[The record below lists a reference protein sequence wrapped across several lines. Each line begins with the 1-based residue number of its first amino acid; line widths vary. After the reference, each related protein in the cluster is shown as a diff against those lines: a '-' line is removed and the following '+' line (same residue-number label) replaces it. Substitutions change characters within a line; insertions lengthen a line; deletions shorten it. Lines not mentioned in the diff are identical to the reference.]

1 MKKIKRPAKLW
12 ILAGIIL
19 SLLTLMVTAYG
30 TNSTPAIAMNSGVVA
45 EAVAQTMDC
54 VRSGDYDTLGSM
66 LYSAPDLGEA
76 PTATDDLESMILLTY
91 LDSIQYQIISD
102 VRASDSGVSV
112 DVRINCMDISALS
125 DAMQEIVPDLM
136 NKIANEKGDEKLVY
150 NEDKS
155 YREDFIDQVLRT
167 ATEIVL
173 ADAPRTMD
181 RDLTLDLVLSKGR
194 WQVVPTDA
202 FVQLLSGYVSE

>member
-1 MKKIKRPAKLW
+1 
-12 ILAGIIL
+12 
-19 SLLTLMVTAYG
+19 
-30 TNSTPAIAMNSGVVA
+30 
-45 EAVAQTMDC
+45 
-54 VRSGDYDTLGSM
+54 
-66 LYSAPDLGEA
+66 
-76 PTATDDLESMILLTY
+76 MILLTY

-112 DVRINCMDISALS
+112 DVRISCMDISALS